1 MTYTII
7 MPDLG
12 QTTSEGKILKWLK
25 QPGDKVTKGEFL
37 LEVETDKVT
46 MEVEAYRSGYLRELL
61 AGEDQVISSGTPI
74 AIVTDTVEEAYEQPS
89 NNSAP
94 SPAAPPSPV
103 TPAASPTAPAGFSAA
118 PAAKRL
124 ASERGIDLGRVVGT
138 GPGGLITRK
147 DVERSTSTAEKPDS
161 NLSPIS
167 GMAGLTAQSK
177 QTIPHFYVTVEVN
190 VSIAE
195 QWRKD
200 WTANHSEVRA
210 SVNDVF
216 VRAASSALRDVP
228 ALNTSYRNGRLEP
241 RSVADVLLVMA
252 TEPGLLL
259 VPLPESGNLP
269 WNEYLASVRG
279 VLDNAKQSRMA
290 KLPSQGTPLLAISN
304 LGMHGV
310 KEFAAI
316 IPPQCT
322 AVLAVGAIR
331 EKLVLADQQVRA
343 VQVCSLTL
351 STDHRVADG
360 ITAAK
365 FLERMQEHL
374 NSL

>member
-12 QTTSEGKILKWLK
+12 QTTSEGEILKWLK

-46 MEVEAYRSGYLRELL
+46 MEVEAFRSGYLREIL
-61 AGEDQVISSGTPI
+61 AGEGQIISAGTPI
-74 AIVTDTVEEAYEQPS
+74 AIVTDTVEEAYEQPIKES
-89 NNSAP
+89 VP
-94 SPAAPPSPV
+94 SPAVPPSPV
-103 TPAASPTAPAGFSAA
+103 TPSASPTLPSKFSAA
-118 PAAKRL
+118 PAARSL
-124 ASERGIDLGRVVGT
+124 ASERGIDLGKVVGT

-147 DVERSTSTAEKPDS
+147 DVERSTAERTDL
-161 NLSPIS
+161 NLNPIS
-167 GMAGLTAQSK
+167 GMARLTAKSK

-200 WTANHSEVRA
+200 WNANHSEVRA

-216 VRAASSALRDVP
+216 VRAASRALRDVP
-228 ALNTSYRNGRLEP
+228 ALNTSYRNGRCEP
-241 RSVADVLLVMA
+241 RSVADVLLVVE

-269 WNEYLASVRG
+269 WNEYLVSVRG
-279 VLDNAKQSRMA
+279 VLDKAKQSRVA
-290 KLPSQGTPLLAISN
+290 ELPSQGTPLLAISN
-304 LGMHGV
+304 LGMFGV
-310 KEFAAI
+310 KQFAAI

-322 AVLAVGAIR
+322 VILAIGAIR
-331 EKLVLADQQVRA
+331 EELVYSTQPARVG
-343 VQVCSLTL
+343 QVCSLTL
-351 STDHRVADG
+351 SVDHRVIDG

-374 NSL
+374 NTL